1 MQIKFGR
8 LLQYDFMLRGVQLD
22 RGVHHPDCSIP
33 RVVGHSVG
41 VSFPALIWPPR
52 HEEVKKTFVEKF
64 VHNDDRSRLL
74 LLIDDVLM
82 DRLATEN

>member
-1 MQIKFGR
+1 MI
-8 LLQYDFMLRGVQLD
+8 LCCPV
-22 RGVHHPDCSIP
+22 CNSI
-33 RVVGHSVG
+33 VGYTPTVPFPAWWSHSLG

-52 HEEVKKTFVEKF
+52 HEEAKKTFVEKF
-64 VHNDDRSRLL
+64 VHNDGRSRLL